1 MPLHKMHEPTY
12 HGKPADA
19 HTPKVLGKQALLRR
33 YPWIKAAM
41 LRAVSKNFP
50 VAVTEEWSDLAGPTP
65 EDPLL
70 RQVLPDPR
78 ELIALPGDLPDP
90 VGDRAKSPV
99 PWLVQKHSDRA
110 LLLVTK
116 RCQVYCRYCFRRD
129 HSPGEQMDPS
139 PAELENAIQTAVH
152 SGAHELILSGG
163 DPLALTDE
171 KLDGI
176 LNRVRPHFPIL
187 RIHSR
192 APITAPSRV
201 TPGLISLLVTHRPIW
216 MVVHANHPSE
226 LGTGA
231 RESLRLLTQAGI
243 QVLNQSVLLR
253 GVNDDAAVL
262 ADLSRELVQL
272 GVLPYYLHHTDPV
285 PGNGHFRVDV
295 HRGLAI
301 HEALKQQLS
310 GVALPAYVVDLPGGQ
325 GKIPVEEAHRKG
337 MIG

>member
-1 MPLHKMHEPTY
+1 
-12 HGKPADA
+12 
-19 HTPKVLGKQALLRR
+19 
-33 YPWIKAAM
+33 
-41 LRAVSKNFP
+41 
-50 VAVTEEWSDLAGPTP
+50 
-65 EDPLL
+65 
-70 RQVLPDPR
+70 
-78 ELIALPGDLPDP
+78 
-90 VGDRAKSPV
+90 
-99 PWLVQKHSDRA
+99 
-110 LLLVTK
+110 
-116 RCQVYCRYCFRRD
+116 
-129 HSPGEQMDPS
+129 
-139 PAELENAIQTAVH
+139 
-152 SGAHELILSGG
+152 
-163 DPLALTDE
+163 
-171 KLDGI
+171 
-176 LNRVRPHFPIL
+176 
-187 RIHSR
+187 
-192 APITAPSRV
+192 
-201 TPGLISLLVTHRPIW
+201 